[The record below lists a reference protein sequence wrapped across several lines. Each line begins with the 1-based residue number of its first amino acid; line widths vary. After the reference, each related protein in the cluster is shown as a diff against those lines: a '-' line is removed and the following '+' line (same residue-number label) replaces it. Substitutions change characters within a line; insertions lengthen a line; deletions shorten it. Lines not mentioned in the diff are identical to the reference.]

1 MFMRRAFTLVELLV
15 VIGVLALLAALL
27 FPAFA
32 QARARARQATCA
44 SHLKSVGQA
53 VALYASDFE
62 RFPRGLDPADKYTPQ
77 IWQFFP
83 NGLQI
88 MSETPLLTDV
98 LRPYVQDDRLWQC
111 AADTGFDISDT
122 TGLPLDARPTCY
134 RKFGMSYFYRTELML
149 YEKAAEDLQF
159 PAQIHVLADAS
170 GAWHGASLINRW
182 QGRRYNVLF
191 ADSHVKSLSGEQYDE
206 AWSYS
211 VK

>member
-1 MFMRRAFTLVELLV
+1 MRRAFTLVELLV

-27 FPAFA
+27 FPALA
-32 QARARARQATCA
+32 QARARGRQAVCA
-44 SHLKSVGQA
+44 SHLKQLGQA
-53 VALYASDFE
+53 IALYASDFE

-98 LRPYVQDDRLWQC
+98 LRPYVKDDRLWQC
-111 AADTGFDISDT
+111 ASDTGFDISDT

-159 PAQIHVLADAS
+159 PSQIHVLADGS
-170 GAWHGASLINRW
+170 GAWHGATFLNLSR
-182 QGRRYNVLF
+182 GRRYNVLF
-191 ADSHVKSLSGEQYDE
+191 ADSHVKSLSDEQYDE
-206 AWSYS
+206 VWSYS

>member
-1 MFMRRAFTLVELLV
+1 MRRAFTLVELLV

-27 FPAFA
+27 FPALA

-44 SHLKSVGQA
+44 SHLKQLGQA

-62 RFPRGLDPADKYTPQ
+62 RFPRGLDPADKFTPQ

-88 MSETPLLTDV
+88 MNETPLLTDV
-98 LRPYVQDDRLWQC
+98 LRPYVKDDRLWQC

-159 PAQIHVLADAS
+159 PSQIHVLADAA
-170 GAWHGASLINRW
+170 GAWHGANLLNRW

-191 ADSHVKSLSGEQYDE
+191 ADSHVKNLSSEQYDE
-206 AWSYS
+206 AWAYS
-211 VK
+211 VR

>member
-1 MFMRRAFTLVELLV
+1 MRRAFTLVEILV

-32 QARARARQATCA
+32 QARARSRQAVCA
-44 SHLKSVGQA
+44 SHLKSLGQA
-53 VALYASDFE
+53 ITLYTSDFE

-77 IWQFFP
+77 IWAFFP

-88 MSETPLLTDV
+88 MNETPLLTDV
-98 LRPYVQDDRLWQC
+98 LRPYVKDDRLWQC
-111 AADTGFDISDT
+111 AADSGFDISDT

-159 PAQIHVLADAS
+159 PSQIHVLADAA
-170 GAWHGASLINRW
+170 GAWHGASLTNLYK
-182 QGRRYNVLF
+182 GRRYNVLF
-191 ADSHVKSLSGEQYDE
+191 ADSHVKSLSNEQYDE
-206 AWSYS
+206 AWSYN

>member
-1 MFMRRAFTLVELLV
+1 MRRAFTLVELLV

-27 FPAFA
+27 FPALA
-32 QARARARQATCA
+32 QARARGRQAVCA
-44 SHLKSVGQA
+44 SHLKQLGQA
-53 VALYASDFE
+53 IALYADDFE

-98 LRPYVQDDRLWQC
+98 LRPYVKDDRLWQC
-111 AADTGFDISDT
+111 ASDTGFDISDT

-149 YEKAAEDLQF
+149 YEKAVEDLQL
-159 PAQIHVLADAS
+159 PSQIHVLADGS
-170 GAWHGASLINRW
+170 GAWHGTSFLNLSR
-182 QGRRYNVLF
+182 GRRYNVLF
-191 ADSHVKSLSGEQYDE
+191 ADSHVKSLSDEQYDGV
-206 AWSYS
+206 WSYS

>member
-1 MFMRRAFTLVELLV
+1 MRRAFTLIELLV
-15 VIGVLALLAALL
+15 VIAVLALLAALL
-27 FPAFA
+27 FPALA
-32 QARARARQATCA
+32 QARSRSRQAVCA
-44 SHLKSVGQA
+44 SHLKQLGQA
-53 VALYASDFE
+53 IALYASDFE

-98 LRPYVQDDRLWQC
+98 LRPYVRDDRLWQC
-111 AADTGFDISDT
+111 ASDTGFDISDT

-149 YEKAAEDLQF
+149 YEKAVEDLQF
-159 PAQIHVLADAS
+159 PSQIHVLADGA
-170 GAWHGASLINRW
+170 GAWHGTGFLNLSP
-182 QGRRYNVLF
+182 GRRYNVLF
-191 ADSHVKSLSGEQYDE
+191 ADSHVKSLSDEQYDE
-206 AWSYS
+206 AWAFS